1 MNLTEATILALQGK
15 LLKEEKEVKKEA
27 IDIISNDTVVSVDD
41 DKTEVITDEAVVTIQ
56 DTKEALEDNKEE
68 ETPVEEVL
76 PEEPVEEV
84 KGEPIEENKI
94 ISESKKDKLD
104 LDDCIKTVAQE
115 MGVNFN
121 RESPFEYF
129 YAPDSDEF
137 IPGETPEYAVFYD
150 KILHNMGYG
159 ENPVLDDCNAVVE
172 EISDGKNEME
182 LNYNG
187 KEITLDVIAWDDL
200 DDVKDNVE
208 SIIELLNTKK
218 TDEEEKA
225 EVEES
230 LKENI
235 TLVNSNGV
243 KFNEEELRKNW
254 EEELKNDLEDEE
266 SLEEYKKKV
275 PFEKWIEN
283 LLDTGDYKKLEEPE
297 EEKVEESK
305 DIKIGNKVKLIKTN
319 VSYNNQTGKVVYI
332 SDKAKDPFVIE
343 LDDGRI
349 DNFNE
354 DEIEVL
360 KEEKVEEENS
370 DFSAIIKVIEDNDF
384 KVSHDGD
391 DFDISQYTPLGED
404 WFFSI
409 TAKTPDEFKENLNS
423 YAENFDVDEE
433 ASIYI
438 DMRGKNGVPDSISD
452 LLEDAKWKQKTLKDL
467 AEKIN
472 AVEIKLE
479 SMASD
484 AADEIAHDDRYY
496 NAGTG
501 NIDVFLAREVA
512 DIAETLGDDYSE
524 WLDKDSIKEII
535 AELKEED
542 YLWEPL
548 AQATRE
554 KIEDKVDW
562 IRRDD
567 PASRYYDGDL
577 SELEEG
583 CLKTEKCNKEDKKH
597 SIKVK
602 VTERKLEEGS
612 TIQVIE
618 EYSAEDLDDQLWS
631 GARDRWID
639 FTDDQKEMLIDI
651 FNDAYAAATT
661 IEEMPS
667 LVTFNDFIWFD
678 SDSYIENEEDLEES
692 KKIEEDKLEPVYD
705 NAASFYGKAE
715 TDGDKLYSYNTL
727 VAEMIDG
734 KPVVYNLQSL
744 TTTRH
749 VREWLKQNGFEA
761 TTKKQI
767 AKDYGAEDI
776 IL

>member
-41 DKTEVITDEAVVTIQ
+41 DKTEVITDEEVVTVQ

-68 ETPVEEVL
+68 ETAVEEIL
-76 PEEPVEEV
+76 PEEQAEETTEEV
-84 KGEPIEENKI
+84 EGEPIEENKI
-94 ISESKKDKLD
+94 ISESKEDKLD

-218 TDEEEKA
+218 IDEEE
-225 EVEES
+225 
-230 LKENI
+230 
-235 TLVNSNGV
+235 V
-243 KFNEEELRKNW
+243 K
-254 EEELKNDLEDEE
+254 
-266 SLEEYKKKV
+266 
-275 PFEKWIEN
+275 
-283 LLDTGDYKKLEEPE
+283 

-305 DIKIGNKVKLIKTN
+305 DIKIGNKVRLIKTN

-332 SDKAKDPFVIE
+332 SDIAKDPFVIE

-360 KEEKVEEENS
+360 KEEKVEES
-370 DFSAIIKVIEDNDF
+370 
-384 KVSHDGD
+384 
-391 DFDISQYTPLGED
+391 L
-404 WFFSI
+404 
-409 TAKTPDEFKENLNS
+409 
-423 YAENFDVDEE
+423 
-433 ASIYI
+433 
-438 DMRGKNGVPDSISD
+438 
-452 LLEDAKWKQKTLKDL
+452 
-467 AEKIN
+467 
-472 AVEIKLE
+472 
-479 SMASD
+479 ASD

-524 WLDKDSIKEII
+524 WLDKESIKEII

-562 IRRDD
+562 IRKDD

-631 GARDRWID
+631 GARDRWVD
-639 FTDDQKEMLIDI
+639 FTDDQKEMLINI

-678 SDSYIENEEDLEES
+678 SDSYIEDEEKDLEEN

-705 NAASFYGKAE
+705 SAASFYGKAE

-727 VAEMIDG
+727 VAEMKDG

-767 AKDYGAEDI
+767 AKDYGTEDI